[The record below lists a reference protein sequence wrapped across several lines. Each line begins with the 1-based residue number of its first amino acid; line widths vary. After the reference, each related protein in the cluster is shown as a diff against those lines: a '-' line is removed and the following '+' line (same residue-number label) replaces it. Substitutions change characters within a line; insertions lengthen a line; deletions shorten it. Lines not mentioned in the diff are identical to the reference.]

1 MSRHKLRSIRKL
13 AIATAA
19 AAALTVAAAA
29 CSSSPATSASSSPA
43 ASASSSPAA
52 SGSGSSAAS
61 GSPIKI
67 GIIVPVHAAVD
78 YSEAVSAAQGAVR
91 AVNAAG
97 GVNGHP
103 LVLSVCNSALL
114 PTTEQACDRQMISSG
129 MVAMVGNALYTA
141 ESYGDTAFRSA
152 GIAQIGNTPSG
163 ISETDPNSYLFFGGQ
178 TYANAGQ
185 VYAAQKWAGDK
196 VGVVRLDFPYTAPYT
211 AFYTKACPDLGCKVV
226 SSTVIPSNSVT
237 DFSSYAAQL
246 LAGHP
251 QVIVPDLGPL
261 IIPLVA
267 TLDQLGY
274 TGKIVAQ
281 DTNFTTK
288 NFLAQP
294 QSVQDQY
301 IISTPFPPPFASQVQ
316 GIKMFLSEMQAEK
329 AAGDADAPT
338 YTNYSQT
345 ATMDAWLA
353 VHVFAEVAAQA
364 HAYTAA
370 AFKKAID
377 AAQNI
382 NTFGLTPP
390 WNPNHVNF
398 SPLPRASNDAWYYYI
413 ENGGS
418 PKLLNTSPIPV
429 TSVVKE
435 GWTGAAT

>member
-1 MSRHKLRSIRKL
+1 M
-13 AIATAA
+13 
-19 AAALTVAAAA
+19 
-29 CSSSPATSASSSPA
+29 
-43 ASASSSPAA
+43 
-52 SGSGSSAAS
+52 
-61 GSPIKI
+61 
-67 GIIVPVHAAVD
+67 HAAVD
-78 YSEAVSAAQGAVR
+78 YTEAVSAAKGAVR
-91 AVNAAG
+91 AINAAG

-103 LVLSVCNSALL
+103 LVLLTCNSALL
-114 PTTEQACDRQMISSG
+114 PTTEQACDRQMIAAHPA
-129 MVAMVGNALYTA
+129 AMVGNALYTA
-141 ESYGDTAFRSA
+141 ESYGDSAFRAA
-152 GIAQIGNTPSG
+152 GIAQIGNYPSG

-185 VYAAQKWAGDK
+185 LYGAQKWAGDK

-211 AFYTKACPDLGCKVV
+211 AFYTKACPSLGCKVV

-237 DFSSYAAQL
+237 DFSSYSAQL

-251 QVIVPDLGPL
+251 DVIVPDLGPL
-261 IIPLVA
+261 IIPLMA

-294 QSVQDQY
+294 EKVQDQY
-301 IISTPFPPPFASQVQ
+301 IISTPFPPPFATQVQ

-329 AAGDADAPT
+329 AAGDADAPI

-353 VHVFAEVAAQA
+353 VHVFAQVASQA

-370 AFKKAID
+370 SFKQALD
-377 AAQNI
+377 AAHNI
-382 NTFGLTPP
+382 NTYGLTPP

-398 SPLPRASNDAWYYYI
+398 PPLPRASNDSWYYYT

-418 PKLLNTSPIPV
+418 PKMLNTSPVAV
-429 TSVVKE
+429 THIVNA
-435 GWTGAAT
+435 GWTGTAT